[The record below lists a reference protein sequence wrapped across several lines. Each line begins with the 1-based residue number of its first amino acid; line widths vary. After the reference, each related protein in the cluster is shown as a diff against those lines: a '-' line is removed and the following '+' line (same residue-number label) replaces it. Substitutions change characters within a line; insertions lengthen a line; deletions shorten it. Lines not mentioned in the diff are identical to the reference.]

1 MCHLHRARWAP
12 AKTPLTSFFTPL
24 TLSERIPLLLYK
36 RGHQSLE
43 EPARALS
50 LHR

>member
-1 MCHLHRARWAP
+1 MCHLHQARWAP
-12 AKTPLTSFFTPL
+12 AKPPLTSLFIPL
-24 TLSERIPLLLYK
+24 TLLERIALLLYK
-36 RGHQSLE
+36 RGHRSLE